1 MRNTNYNINQ
11 IQQGSQIRQIQQG
24 SQISQISQIKPNII
38 TKVQQI

>member
-11 IQQGSQIRQIQQG
+11 IQQGSQLRQIQQG